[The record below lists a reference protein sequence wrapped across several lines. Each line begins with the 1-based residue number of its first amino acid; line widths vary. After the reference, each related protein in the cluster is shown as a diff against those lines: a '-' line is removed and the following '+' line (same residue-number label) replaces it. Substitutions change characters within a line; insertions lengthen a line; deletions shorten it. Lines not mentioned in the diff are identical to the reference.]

1 MQLTVCSWPLV
12 TRSTWASRCCR
23 QVVNSI
29 FSTWHMHTHQ
39 GSHGL
44 QSFSCGTSC
53 IARRTCQWSPTSFHD
68 ETYTVK
74 TAFGPMASVGLLL
87 SRNSL
92 GRGTLPFMITRRTI
106 LRSVAI
112 LIWSLRRVNRRF
124 WRKVL
129 KKLKVSNVDLECL
142 VNTNL
147 QSLSLKSKSY
157 VCFGGLAMLVNMC
170 PSVHCLKFHLMF

>member
-1 MQLTVCSWPLV
+1 MD
-12 TRSTWASRCCR
+12 RKASP
-23 QVVNSI
+23 
-29 FSTWHMHTHQ
+29 
-39 GSHGL
+39 
-44 QSFSCGTSC
+44 CGTSC

-68 ETYTVK
+68 ETYTAK

-170 PSVHCLKFHLMF
+170 PSVHCLKFHLMFQFRKAGL